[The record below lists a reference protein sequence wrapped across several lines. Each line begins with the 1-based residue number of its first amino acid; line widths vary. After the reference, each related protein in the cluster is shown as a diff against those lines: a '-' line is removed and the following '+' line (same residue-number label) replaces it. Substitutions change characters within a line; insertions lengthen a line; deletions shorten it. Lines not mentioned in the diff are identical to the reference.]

1 MVKMTALRY
10 MGWIT
15 GFSVFTAFLSIIY
28 QAFLSL
34 QALNR
39 TTVLLA
45 GLLALESGLKKTNLG
60 PAPKVAIGY
69 GACTDL
75 QINATEFLETY
86 YKLRVPL
93 SERMAAQSSMEIV
106 KTEDEL
112 LQSFAYYFQ
121 NGAAAERMMANGTL
135 FRQLVEY
142 AKIMGEER
150 IHWYM
155 GGNAPLMAV
164 RFFMEGADVL
174 LGAHMSKK
182 LRPLLPKEI
191 HLAGHEIP
199 DDDIHL
205 ILEYKAGDGWGPYRA
220 PRANRYIL
228 HNDKNNPHLRSVE
241 QLTDALKDY
250 HPQLLVVSGLQMM
263 DMFTFQPGER
273 EARLQQVKWQL
284 ISQPKD
290 TLHHFEMAS
299 YVELQLLQQ
308 LQQLVL
314 PYVDS
319 LGMNEQELS
328 NLQQVLSY
336 GRITMATDWN
346 PRIAMTLDKMRQV
359 FISLLEDYE
368 HEHIRD
374 AKRRRISRIH
384 VHTLAYQ
391 AILTISRSQW
401 KNTKAAA
408 AKAALTAHRY
418 VCKSQFINPES
429 VLQVLDDSFA
439 TSTQDQA
446 PRMRINA
453 ANPVPCWQEYIQYG
467 KDFQRIEV
475 EICVAPVLVCRV
487 ARKTAGAGDNI
498 SASGLAAQL

>member
-1 MVKMTALRY
+1 MTALRY

-15 GFSVFTAFLSIIY
+15 GCSVLTAFVSIIW
-28 QAFLSL
+28 QAFITL
-34 QALNR
+34 QTLNR
-39 TTVLLA
+39 TTVLLT
-45 GLLALESGLKKTNLG
+45 GLLAIEGSLKRTALE

-75 QINATEFLETY
+75 QINATEFLDRY
-86 YKLRVPL
+86 YGRRIPV
-93 SERMAAQSSMEIV
+93 AAATTGSRAV
-106 KTEDEL
+106 VNNEDEL

-121 NGAAAERMMANGTL
+121 NGAAAERVMANSTL
-135 FRQLVEY
+135 FTQLVGY
-142 AKIMGEER
+142 AKVMDKER

-164 RFFMEGADVL
+164 RFFMEGAEVL

-191 HLAGHEIP
+191 RLAGDEIP
-199 DDDIHL
+199 NDDIHL
-205 ILEYKAGDGWGPYRA
+205 ILEYKAGDRWGPYVA

-228 HNDKNNPHLRSVE
+228 HNDRNNPHLRAVE
-241 QLTDALKDY
+241 QLTDALKMY
-250 HPQLLVVSGLQMM
+250 QPQLLVVSGLQMM
-263 DMFTFQPGER
+263 DMFTFNPGER
-273 EARLQQVKWQL
+273 EARLQQVQRQL
-284 ISQPKD
+284 TSQPAD
-290 TLHHFEMAS
+290 TLNHFEMAS

-308 LQQLVL
+308 LRHFVL

-328 NLQQVLSY
+328 NLKQVLAH
-336 GRITMATDWN
+336 GRTTLATDWN
-346 PRIAMTLDKMRQV
+346 PRIAHTLDQMRLV
-359 FISLLEDYE
+359 FINLLEDYDDQSS
-368 HEHIRD
+368 RNS
-374 AKRRRISRIH
+374 KLRRISRIH

-391 AILTISRSQW
+391 AILTITGSKW
-401 KNTKAAA
+401 KNTRAAA

-418 VCKSQFINPES
+418 VCKSQFINPEA

-439 TSTQDQA
+439 TSTQADA
-446 PRMRINA
+446 PRMRIGA
-453 ANPVPCWQEYIQYG
+453 ASPVPCWREYIQYG
-467 KDFQRIEV
+467 RQRQRLEV
-475 EICVAPVLVCRV
+475 EICVAPVLVCRE